1 MMKKITLSLFLGLMS
16 VIGFAQNN
24 SLNFDGTDDHVEL
37 GENFG
42 FEATDSFTIEAWVKT
57 DQLGFMQVVTKL
69 GIEENTFRGWGM
81 QISDF
86 GTISGYVTTEWFA
99 HFRYVEGTAFVSD
112 GAWHHVA
119 MVFDG
124 ADTILLY
131 VDGQPDAISDQSVIG
146 TMSTIQTFSTT
157 HIGNYDGNGN
167 PGEYFTGNIDEVRI
181 WDTARTP
188 AEILDNYDNEL
199 AGTETNLIGYYK
211 MDVPNSTCDIE
222 DCNSNEAHGERKG
235 ANGANNMV
243 QFSDDVP
250 AIDDV
255 ACGATIDCQVL
266 GLDENTAAMLS
277 VFPSPASNMVSFS
290 GLDLNG
296 ANISIYNVLG
306 SLASTQSVENN
317 SIDVSSLNSGLY
329 FLSFDWEGQTITRKI
344 IKK

>member
-1 MMKKITLSLFLGLMS
+1 MMKKITFSLFLGLFS

-37 GENFG
+37 NQNFA
-42 FEATDSFTIEAWVKT
+42 FTATDSFTIEAWVKT
-57 DQLGFMQVVTKL
+57 EVTGLMQVVSKL
-69 GIEENTFRGWGM
+69 GIEQNTFRGWGM
-81 QISDF
+81 QLSSI
-86 GTISGYVTTEWFA
+86 GTISGYVSTEWLNN
-99 HFRYVEGTAFVSD
+99 FRYVEGTTFVAD
-112 GAWHHVA
+112 GEWHHVA
-119 MVFDG
+119 MSFDG
-124 ADTILLY
+124 LDTIQLY
-131 VDGQPDAISDQSVIG
+131 VDGQPDANSEETIAGSLSSIETTSD
-146 TMSTIQTFSTT
+146 T

-167 PGEYFTGNIDEVRI
+167 PGEYFLGNIDEIRI
-181 WDTARTP
+181 WDGVRAP

-235 ANGANNMV
+235 ANGTNNLV

-266 GLDENTAAMLS
+266 GLDDNTAAMIS

-296 ANISIYNVLG
+296 TAVDIYNALG
-306 SLASTQSVENN
+306 SLVSTQNVDNN
-317 SIDVSSLNSGLY
+317 SIDVSVLNSGLY
-329 FLSFDWEGQTITRKI
+329 FLSFELEGQTVTRKI